1 MKKRDRYFSI
11 KFKLWLGFG
20 SVLGIVFFVSIIIYS
35 SLNKN
40 IYQNR
45 QVLTVNYPSSIA
57 ISKLEMLVTNSLMY
71 IKSWVFTDKQE
82 NTPDKIKL
90 KKLLQTDYPSLKQEL
105 LQISKK
111 WVPTEKDSLMNILSL
126 LEDTLFPKYRQIM
139 QSLNSFESY
148 DDPMI
153 MFEIQPMVE
162 NGGEVLN
169 TASKALEAIQ
179 QLKTKIQKNA
189 DQAAN
194 NMQTSLQ
201 DLKSLLLVLGVI
213 ITFLTLLI
221 SFVIIRSIVHPVNN
235 IKNLTLKIAKGVLP
249 DEEIKIKN
257 KDEIGEMVKA
267 FNQLI
272 KSLRDKMS
280 FAREIGKGNL
290 NVDFSPASEQDVLG
304 YSLVEMRNSLKKA
317 AEVEQERKKEEEQK
331 KWFASGLA
339 HFGEI
344 LRHYG
349 DDEKATYDKVITEL
363 VHYIRVEQGALLV
376 LNDEDEHQPYLEI
389 LSTYAYDRLKY
400 YEGKIPLG
408 EGIAGEVALEGQSI
422 YLSDLPED
430 FANITSGLGQAKP
443 RYLLVVPLKLE
454 EDTYG
459 VIELAS
465 FHEIPAYKRD
475 FVEKLAENIAAAMKN
490 IKINQKTQALL
501 AQFQEQ
507 SEEMRAQEEEL
518 KQNLEELKATQED
531 LILKEKE
538 LNTLTD
544 AIEQNLLK
552 IELDNEFKILKANEV
567 AQKLSGKTEKELI
580 GKYMEEITVT
590 RLNDIWQKT
599 GQNTVQTTRLIF
611 KNEHG
616 TEEVAVAFIPFVA
629 ANGSLQKVLVLG
641 IADQTDPVA

>member
-363 VHYIRVEQGALLV
+363 VHYIGVEQGALLV